1 MISINIVHGSQ
12 CRRQPGTVAMLAGLA
27 TLLAVHNIA
36 VAAADILIKMDDEQ
50 PIASAS
56 AAAPASHPSCGE
68 GSASYPG
75 CLRKPPMG
83 WMSWEIFRCDVDCET
98 NPTACIN
105 HVLYEQMT
113 DHIAAD
119 GFLSAGYNQGMY
131 RNDDFR
137 LKNDGFCTKDDGY
150 M

>member
-1 MISINIVHGSQ
+1 MAPSSA
-12 CRRQPGTVAMLAGLA
+12 TVAV
-27 TLLAVHNIA
+27 LLS
-36 VAAADILIKMDDEQ
+36 LCSSS
-50 PIASAS
+50 ASAS

-68 GSASYPG
+68 GSASFPG

-83 WMSWEIFRCDVDCET
+83 WMSWEIFRCDVNCEL

-119 GFLSAGYNQGMY
+119 GFLAAGYDQVSI
-131 RNDDFR
+131 DDCWER
-137 LKNDGFCTKDDGY
+137 KAGRVDGALVHF
-150 M
+150 